1 MVGGSA
7 DASGTVLLEGMHRVT
22 MADVDAAGIIFYVSP
37 YLWREALF
45 TRWLFESGH
54 PLSGLIS
61 AGTPPPCISSAADY
75 LGPIRL
81 DDAVSL
87 TLRVERVGT
96 TSFDLR
102 LDGHVDGRHAVV
114 VRTRNVWTQ
123 QREEGGLRSAPLP
136 GWLLERFGSPAADA
150 AG

>member
-1 MVGGSA
+1 MGGTTTA
-7 DASGTVLLEGMHRVT
+7 TGTVLLESVHRVT
-22 MADVDAAGIIFYVSP
+22 MADVDAAGVIFYVSP

-54 PLSGLIS
+54 PLSGLI
-61 AGTPPPCISSAADY
+61 ADGTPPPCISSAASY

-81 DDAVSL
+81 DDAVAL
-87 TLRVERVGT
+87 TLSVERVGT

-102 LDGHVDGRHAVV
+102 LDGRVDDRHVVV

-123 QREEGGLRSAPLP
+123 RHDGELRSSPLP
-136 GWLLERFGSPAADA
+136 AWLLERF
-150 AG
+150 AGGD